1 MEAERPRAAR
11 ASERLGRML
20 VVVPYLVRH
29 PGTELA
35 EGARLFDI
43 PEEELRADLMLLF
56 MAGLPPYD
64 PGDLIDVEID
74 EGRVYI
80 SMADQFARPLKLS
93 RNEALALYLR
103 GTELLATP
111 GLPEASALK
120 GALDKLAEGLGA
132 ETLGEAGRI
141 ATAEAGR
148 PAELLNTLRDSARDR
163 ARLRIDYYAH
173 SSGEWS
179 TREIDPEEVF
189 SSLGNWYV
197 AAWDVSND
205 AERLFRADRI
215 RSAERTGEVFS
226 PRGLSGAGRALY
238 TPTDEDV
245 AVRLLLAPGARWVAD
260 YYAVRDPVERPG
272 RALELTLPSKRLGW
286 VAGLLL
292 RLGSDAQILDPADLR
307 ERVKDLAERTLAR
320 YRQT

>member
-1 MEAERPRAAR
+1 MPERAGSTR
-11 ASERLGRML
+11 ASQRLGRLL
-20 VVVPYLVRH
+20 VVVPYLVKH

-35 EGARLFDI
+35 EAASIFDV

-80 SMADQFARPLKLS
+80 SMADQFSRPLRLT

-111 GLPEASALK
+111 GQPDATALRSAL
-120 GALDKLAEGLGA
+120 GKLAERLG
-132 ETLGEAGRI
+132 TDTIGEADRI

-148 PAELLNTLRDSARDR
+148 PAELLDVLRAAARDR
-163 ARLRIDYYAH
+163 ARLRLEYFAH

-179 TREIDPEEVF
+179 TREVDPEEVF

-197 AAWDVSND
+197 AAWDVTND
-205 AERLFRADRI
+205 GERLFRADRI
-215 RSAERTGEVFS
+215 RSAERTGDSFA
-226 PRGLSGAGRALY
+226 PRGLAGAGRPLY
-238 TPTDEDV
+238 TPTGEDV
-245 AVRLLLAPGARWVAD
+245 PVRLRLRPPARWVAE
-260 YYAVRDPVERPG
+260 YYAVAEASEGVDG
-272 RALELTLPSKRLGW
+272 TLEVTLPSKRTGW
-286 VAGLLL
+286 IAGLLL
-292 RLGSDAQILDPADLR
+292 RLGDDVEVLAPSDLQ
-307 ERVKDLAERTLAR
+307 EQVKDLARSALAR
-320 YRQT
+320 YRGA